1 MEVWHGPEEVP
12 PLTGSVVTLGMF
24 AGMHRGHQAVVGRT
38 RDIARRSGVPAV
50 AVTFT
55 PHPLLVHHPE
65 RPHLQLTSLGQR
77 LGALEAMGIDAT
89 VVINYTLPFSRLS
102 PEDFVRDYFVDLL
115 HARAVVVGE
124 DARFGAGNAGDVHI
138 LRALGERYGFEVVVV
153 QDLADPASG
162 RRWSSTWVREALAR
176 GDVETAAAVLG
187 RPHLVRGEVV
197 HGAKRGRGLGYPTAN
212 LDTDDIG
219 VVPADGVYAGWLTD
233 GGIRYPAAIS
243 VGTNP
248 TFDGAKRS
256 VEAHVLGRHDLDL
269 YDHVVT
275 VEFTFWIRPMLT
287 FDGIAGLLTQMADDV
302 ERTADLLGVPR
313 PQPPRLRT
321 FPGVSEPT
329 ETAGCGA

>member
-1 MEVWHGPEEVP
+1 MQVWHGPQEVP

-38 RDIARRSGVPAV
+38 RELAHRLGVPAV

-65 RPHLQLTSLGQR
+65 RYHVQLTSLGQR
-77 LGALEAMGIDAT
+77 LAALESFGMDAT
-89 VVINYTLPFSRLS
+89 LLVTYTLPFSRLT
-102 PEDFVRDYFVDLL
+102 PEEFVREYFVDLL

-124 DARFGAGNAGDVHI
+124 DARFGAGNSGDEHT
-138 LRALGERYGFEVVVV
+138 LRELGRRYGFEAVVLR
-153 QDLADPASG
+153 DLVDPETG
-162 RRWSSTWVREALAR
+162 RRWSSTWVREALAD
-176 GDVETAAAVLG
+176 GDVATAARVLG
-187 RPHLVRGEVV
+187 RPHPVRGEVV
-197 HGAKRGRGLGYPTAN
+197 HGARRGRELGYPTAN

-248 TFDGAKRS
+248 TFDGERRS

-275 VEFTFWIRPMLT
+275 VEFTHWLRPMLT
-287 FDGIAGLLTQMADDV
+287 FAGIEPLLEQMAADV
-302 ERTADLLGVPR
+302 ERSADLLGVAHPA
-313 PQPPRLRT
+313 PPHPWT
-321 FPGVSEPT
+321 H
-329 ETAGCGA
+329 TADHA